1 MTVFLKKFLPQRVK
15 SKLLF
20 LVGGLIAVLIVIPV
34 VLQYTESMHRAREEG
49 KMQAGE
55 LATRATDQLQET
67 EKELLL
73 VAQTVA
79 HMPAA
84 TRYLAERD
92 RPALLALCMP
102 LFKQLK
108 EHMELNVF
116 HFHLPPAISFLRL
129 QKPEKYG
136 DDLSGFRKTVVDVNR
151 TLEPVSAIEVGRA
164 GMSVRAVVPVMY
176 TAPGEDQERHVGSVE
191 FGAPLKQAF
200 VDSVKKLTGSNV
212 ALIVP
217 DGEGFKVQAATYDP
231 DLSSSQAGE
240 LRRVMASRKMAT
252 VQGNLQGHEVMVAYR
267 PVTDYSGKAVGVL
280 AVPFDISATLH
291 QAHRRALYTIAAG
304 FAAILLVQGLIWL
317 LFNRLINRPLDAL
330 TRRLEKASQGDLTQT
345 MDASHIEGVN
355 CSELQ
360 ACDQPDCSMYGKT
373 GYCWEEA
380 GSLANNIQ
388 CPQILSGELESCS
401 QCGRVFGST
410 VKDEFSELTVYFNGF
425 LANVT
430 RMVKEIRD
438 NSENLNETSA
448 ALGSVS
454 TQLDASTAETA
465 GRVESVAAA
474 AEEMSANMASV
485 AAATEEAA
493 ANVNVMSTA
502 AEEIGSTIGEIQQN
516 TANAKQ
522 ITGQAV
528 EEASDISTKVDE
540 LGNAAQDIGKVT
552 ETITEISAQTNLLA
566 LNATIEAAR
575 AGEAGKGFA
584 VVANE
589 IKDLARQTADATGEI
604 KKRIEGIQHS
614 TGITVDGIRKITDII
629 KEIDEIVTFIAG
641 AIDEQGATMTE
652 LTSNVQQAGQGI
664 SEVSE
669 NVAQSSEVSREIAD
683 DVSQVNAATEQV
695 AKGSRQVHDRAGEL
709 QQLAGDL
716 KEMIDKFKLN

>member
-1 MTVFLKKFLPQRVK
+1 MANYLKKFLPQRVK
-15 SKLLF
+15 TKLL
-20 LVGGLIAVLIVIPV
+20 LWVGTLIGILIVIPV
-34 VLQYTESMHRAREEG
+34 AFQYIDTMHRAKEEG
-49 KMQAGE
+49 QQQAE
-55 LATRATDQLQET
+55 KLAARATDQLHVT
-67 EKELLL
+67 EQELLL
-73 VAQTVA
+73 LAQTVA

-84 TRYLAERD
+84 SRYLAERD

-108 EHMELNVF
+108 NIMDLNVF
-116 HFHLPPAISFLRL
+116 HFHLPPATSFLRL
-129 QKPEKYG
+129 QKPEKFG
-136 DDLSGFRKTVVDVNR
+136 DDLSAFRKTVVDVNR
-151 TLEPVSAIEVGRA
+151 TLEPISAIEVGRA
-164 GMSVRAVVPVMY
+164 GLSVRAVVPVMY
-176 TAPGEDQERHVGSVE
+176 SAPGTTEEQHVGSVE

-200 VDSVKKLTGSNV
+200 TNSVKKLTGNDV
-212 ALIVP
+212 ALLVP
-217 DGEGFKVQAATYDP
+217 DGPGFKVQAATYEP
-231 DLSSSQAGE
+231 DLSSGLVAA
-240 LRRVMASRKMAT
+240 LRKVMSSEKMTT
-252 VQGNLQGHEVMVAYR
+252 VQGSQDGQEIITALS
-267 PVTDYSGKAVGVL
+267 PITDYSGKAVGVL
-280 AVPFDISATLH
+280 AVPLDISAVMR
-291 QAHRRALYTIAAG
+291 QAHQRAMYTIGAG
-304 FAAILLVQGLIWL
+304 FAAILLVQAVIWL
-317 LFNRLINRPLDAL
+317 LFNRLINRPLNEL
-330 TRRLEKASQGDLTQT
+330 TKRLEKASQGDLTQT
-345 MDASHIEGVN
+345 MDASHIKGVD
-355 CSELQ
+355 CSELLE
-360 ACDQPDCSMYGKT
+360 CDNPDCTMYGKA

-380 GSLANNIQ
+380 GTLSSNIQ
-388 CPQILSGELESCS
+388 CPQLLTGELESCS
-401 QCGRVFGST
+401 QCCRVFGAT

-430 RMVKEIRD
+430 RMVREIRD
-438 NSENLNETSA
+438 NSENLNTTSA
-448 ALGSVS
+448 ALGSIS

-516 TANAKQ
+516 TANARQ

-528 EEASDISTKVDE
+528 TEATDISEKVDE
-540 LGNAAQDIGKVT
+540 LGCAAPDIGKVT

-589 IKDLARQTADATGEI
+589 IKDLARQTAEATGEI

-629 KEIDEIVTFIAG
+629 REIDEIVTFIAG
-641 AIDEQGATMTE
+641 AIEEQSATMTE

-683 DVSQVNAATEQV
+683 DVSQVNRATEQV
-695 AKGSRQVHDRAGEL
+695 AGGSRQVHDRAGEL
-709 QQLAGDL
+709 QQLARDL
-716 KEMIDKFKLN
+716 KEMIDRFKLN